1 LKYLRKANKRDKAS
15 VSQAIKYKTKGDD
28 TKKGPK
34 KAEKKING
42 TVSEVYSTVFAKKNA
57 N

>member
-34 KAEKKING
+34 KAEKING
-42 TVSEVYSTVFAKKNA
+42 TVSEVYSTVFAKKKNA